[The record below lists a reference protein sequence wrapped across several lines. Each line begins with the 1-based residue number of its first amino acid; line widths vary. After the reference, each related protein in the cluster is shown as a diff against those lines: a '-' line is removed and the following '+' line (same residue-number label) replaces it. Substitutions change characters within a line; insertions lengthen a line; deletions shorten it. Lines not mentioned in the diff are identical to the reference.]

1 MTNFYQANFAQQ
13 DLHDLQRLRALT
25 FAFQRMIANLD
36 ANEQNNEYNEQF
48 NKILAEARNVLRRYG
63 LSLDTPRVVSSGLL
77 AERGQKISTR
87 LSGIVIFGVMLA
99 LVGLGI
105 NSVILEDVI
114 INSLGCLISTGGILL
129 VMGALVVW
137 GVTSTRRKL
146 TNLGDLY
153 LHCEALIQ
161 QLDQILKTAV
171 PSYSAPPIVDTPNIP
186 SAASLTLDSL
196 EKQTADWKEKMV
208 ALNQQRQMLGPAAP
222 VELTTTI
229 NYVQRELD
237 RIEYE
242 LVNLRETVD
251 LPPTFP
257 PEAPPP
263 PRPVEPPPALRPDP
277 GALNVARAFT
287 EDMPV
292 LRPDPEPVLEP
303 QPVETE
309 TEPEMEPEIEPE
321 SEEDSPQS

>member
-1 MTNFYQANFAQQ
+1 MTDFSQANFAQQ
-13 DLHDLQRLRALT
+13 DLNEFQRLRALT

-48 NKILAEARNVLRRYG
+48 NKILFDTRNVLRKYG
-63 LSLDTPRVVSSGLL
+63 LGLDVPRVVSSGVL

-105 NSVILEDVI
+105 NSIILEDVI
-114 INSLGCLISTGGILL
+114 INSLGCLISTGGMLL
-129 VMGALVVW
+129 VIGALAVW

-161 QLDQILKTAV
+161 QLDQILKMAV
-171 PSYSAPPIVDTPNIP
+171 PSYSTPPIVDTPNIP
-186 SAASLTLDSL
+186 SAATLTLDSL
-196 EKQTADWKEKMV
+196 EKQAADWKEKM
-208 ALNQQRQMLGPAAP
+208 ATLNEKRQMLGPAAP

-237 RIEYE
+237 RIEYD

-257 PEAPPP
+257 PEAPSPP
-263 PRPVEPPPALRPDP
+263 PSVEPPPSLRPDP

-287 EDMPV
+287 EDMPA
-292 LRPDPEPVLEP
+292 LRPTPEPVLEP
-303 QPVETE
+303 QEAEIEIETE
-309 TEPEMEPEIEPE
+309 TETES
-321 SEEDSPQS
+321 SEEDSPKS